1 MVRKTI
7 LAAVLALSAPA
18 AYAAGIGV
26 VDFQSLQK
34 SPVAQKAMAKL
45 NEAQGKYQRE
55 LQVRSAK
62 LEEAQKKNLPQ
73 AEIARL
79 RQQFEKELQD
89 LRAQGEKEAQ
99 AASSSLQGDLEKA
112 VKSVA
117 AEKKLDMVFRK
128 EAMLYG
134 GNDITAD
141 VEKELAKQAAK

>member
-18 AYAAGIGV
+18 AYASGTGV
-26 VDFQSLQK
+26 VDFTSLQK

-45 NEAQGKYQRE
+45 NEAQGKYQKE
-55 LQVRSAK
+55 LQTRSAK

-89 LRAQGEKEAQ
+89 LRTKGEQEAQ
-99 AASSSLQGDLEKA
+99 AATNSLQGELEKA
-112 VKSVA
+112 VKTVA

-128 EAMLYG
+128 EALLYG
-134 GNDITAD
+134 GTDITAD
-141 VEKELAKQAAK
+141 VEKELAAQAKK

>member
-26 VDFQSLQK
+26 VDFQTLQK

-45 NEAQGKYQRE
+45 NEAQGKYQKE

-73 AEIARL
+73 SEITRL
-79 RQQFEKELQD
+79 RQQFEKELQE
-89 LRAQGEKEAQ
+89 LRSQGEKEA
-99 AASSSLQGDLEKA
+99 AAATSSLQGDLEKA
-112 VKSVA
+112 VKAVA
-117 AEKKLDMVFRK
+117 GEKKLDMVFRK

-134 GNDITAD
+134 GTDITPD
-141 VEKELAKQAAK
+141 VEKELAKEAHK